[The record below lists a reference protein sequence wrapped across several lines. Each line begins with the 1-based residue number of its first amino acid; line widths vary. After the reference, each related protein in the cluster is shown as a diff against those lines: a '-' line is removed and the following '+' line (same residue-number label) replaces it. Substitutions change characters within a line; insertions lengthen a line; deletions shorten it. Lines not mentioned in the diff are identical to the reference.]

1 MMKKVIIITAMAL
14 LNTQFCLAQTVD
26 VTKLIEITFKNSY
39 VNNPYMKKAFIFSV
53 SVSVNNLGRVDS
65 IYFSK
70 TEDVELKDAMDLYR
84 IRKSVNE
91 EKVFFSHYKN
101 CVITIPIMALN
112 LNDQYISNQQQLLR
126 EWETLFPN
134 VNKFKNRR
142 VILCKPISIWF
153 VTDID

>member
-1 MMKKVIIITAMAL
+1 MMKKIIIITAMVL
-14 LNTQFCLAQTVD
+14 LTTQFCLAQTVD

-53 SVSVNNLGRVDS
+53 SVSVNNLGKVDS

-112 LNDQYISNQQQLLR
+112 LNDQYISNQQSLLR

-134 VNKFKNRR
+134 VNKFKNRC

-153 VTDID
+153 VTDVD

>member
-1 MMKKVIIITAMAL
+1 MVL
-14 LNTQFCLAQTVD
+14 LTTQFCLAQTVD

-53 SVSVNNLGRVDS
+53 SVSVNNLGKVDS

-112 LNDQYISNQQQLLR
+112 LNDQYISNQQSLLR

-134 VNKFKNRR
+134 VNKFKNRC

-153 VTDID
+153 VTDVD

>member
-1 MMKKVIIITAMAL
+1 MKKIIIITAMVL
-14 LNTQFCLAQTVD
+14 LTTQFCLAQTVD

-53 SVSVNNLGRVDS
+53 SVSVNNLGKVDS

-112 LNDQYISNQQQLLR
+112 LNDQYISNQQSLLR

-134 VNKFKNRR
+134 VNKFKNRC

-153 VTDID
+153 VTDVD

>member
-1 MMKKVIIITAMAL
+1 MVL

-39 VNNPYMKKAFIFSV
+39 INNPYIKKAFIFSV
-53 SVSVNNLGRVDS
+53 SVSVNNLGKIDS

-91 EKVFFSHYKN
+91 EKVFFSNHKN
-101 CVITIPIMALN
+101 CVVTIPIMALN
-112 LNDQYISNQQQLLR
+112 LNDQYISNQQSLLR

-153 VTDID
+153 ITDVD